1 MSSSS
6 QYSRHMLGK
15 VMKFRTRNIFIT
27 LLIATAVLGYLN
39 RAGIIL
45 QLLPK
50 AVTNVMESDKI
61 TDLGDGMHIVLC
73 GAGGPMPSSTRSG
86 PCVAVIANGKMFV
99 VDAGTG
105 GVRNLG
111 RMRLNTG
118 SIDGVFL
125 THFHS
130 DHIDGLGELAMIRWV
145 TGTHTQP
152 LPVFGPAGVT
162 SVVEGFNHAY
172 GQDAIYRN
180 AHHGDSV
187 AALSGKGM
195 SPVSFEVPKNG
206 KKLTVYEKDGLKVE
220 MFSVNHEPIHPAV
233 GYLFTYKGRT
243 ALISGDTTKN
253 ENVELFSK
261 NIDLLIHEALSP
273 ELLTIMSESA
283 GIAGNAS
290 GSKIFYDVLDYHTS
304 PVEVAEIARDAEAKH
319 LLYYHIVPPLDI
331 PGLKTIWLMGVD
343 EIYTDYTVGE
353 DGTLFSLPEN
363 SEEIIEIK
371 SIL

>member
-1 MSSSS
+1 
-6 QYSRHMLGK
+6 
-15 VMKFRTRNIFIT
+15 MKFRTRNIFIT

-45 QLLPK
+45 QLLPN

-61 TDLGDGMHIVLC
+61 SDLGDGMHIVLC

-86 PCVAVIANGKMFV
+86 PCVAVIANEKMFV
-99 VDAGTG
+99 VDAGAG
-105 GVRNLG
+105 GARNLG

-130 DHIDGLGELAMIRWV
+130 DHIDGLGQLAMMRWV
-145 TGTHTQP
+145 TGTHTKP
-152 LPVFGPAGVT
+152 LPVFGPTGVT
-162 SVVEGFNHAY
+162 SVVEGFNLAY
-172 GQDAIYRN
+172 GKDAIYRN

-187 AALSGKGM
+187 AALTGKGM

-206 KKLTVYEKDGLKVE
+206 TKLTVYEKDGLKVE

-343 EIYTDYTVGE
+343 EVYTDYTVGE
-353 DGTLFSLPEN
+353 DGNLFSLPEN

>member
-1 MSSSS
+1 
-6 QYSRHMLGK
+6 
-15 VMKFRTRNIFIT
+15 MKFRTRNIFIT

-45 QLLPK
+45 QLLPN

-61 TDLGDGMHIVLC
+61 SDLGDGMHIVLC

-86 PCVAVIANGKMFV
+86 PCVAVIANQKMFI
-99 VDAGTG
+99 VDAGAG
-105 GVRNLG
+105 SARNLG
-111 RMRLNTG
+111 RMRLDTG

-130 DHIDGLGELAMIRWV
+130 DHIDGLGQLALMRWV
-145 TGTHTQP
+145 TGTHIQP

-162 SVVEGFNHAY
+162 SVVEGFNLAY
-172 GQDAIYRN
+172 GKDAIYRN

-206 KKLTVYEKDGLKVE
+206 TKLTVYEKDGLKVE
-220 MFSVNHEPIHPAV
+220 MFAVNHEPIHPAV

-283 GIAGNAS
+283 ELAGNAS
-290 GSKIFYDVLDYHTS
+290 GSKIFYDVVDYHAS

-319 LLYYHIVPPLDI
+319 LLYYHVVPPLDI

-343 EIYTDYTVGE
+343 EIFTNYTVGE

-363 SEEIIEIK
+363 SKEIIEVG